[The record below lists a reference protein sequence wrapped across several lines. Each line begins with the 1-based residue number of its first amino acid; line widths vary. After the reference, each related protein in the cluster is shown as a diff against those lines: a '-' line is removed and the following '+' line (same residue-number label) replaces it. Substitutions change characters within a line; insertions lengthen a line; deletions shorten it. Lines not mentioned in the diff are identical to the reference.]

1 MGIFRFAAAQFATG
15 MDVAE
20 NLATVL
26 RMIDQAALIKPDVL
40 VLPEFCNHASWYADA
55 DYAYQ
60 VAVDLDG
67 DFLAAVSERARRHEM
82 VVMVNVTLR
91 RPLTPQPPLPQGARG
106 EITGT
111 NILFGRDG
119 IRLAVSDKQ
128 VLMGNENNFLSKAT
142 TVCPDIDLPFGRV
155 GLYSCMDG
163 VINET
168 PRGLALRG
176 ARVLLNSLNSFA
188 LDEAALH
195 VPVRAAENKVFVVG
209 ANKVGSLVPP
219 EMAEQIAAR
228 MGIRA
233 DQLHGAG
240 ESQIV
245 APDGRL
251 LAIAPKTGEAV
262 IYADVDPSEADDKR
276 RPDGTD
282 IFVSRRPALYAPLAI
297 QPSERDYH
305 PGAAE
310 ILTATIQ
317 PDYRDDDPLP
327 ALYRQ
332 VHEAENLGARLI
344 VLPELCFLPAPK
356 VKNPDSAAQQTD
368 VCIVSLRAALA
379 NSKAVVVFSGVRR
392 VGDGWAHVGL
402 MVGADGVMLEQ
413 PQLHRTESHPWVTA
427 LGDSLMTAD
436 LPWGRAAIL
445 VGSDTIYP
453 EAFRLAALQ
462 NVEVVACPI
471 HILEAWEV
479 QTGLPE
485 RAAENRFAVVAASRP
500 TPHGAS
506 LIAAVGEDF
515 TLWTAWKN
523 RAFDGKISYPILT
536 PAPATPGITVASVYP
551 ACAGNRMVSQKTD
564 LVDGRPWGL
573 LGAIV
578 I

>member
-1 MGIFRFAAAQFATG
+1 
-15 MDVAE
+15 
-20 NLATVL
+20 
-26 RMIDQAALIKPDVL
+26 
-40 VLPEFCNHASWYADA
+40 
-55 DYAYQ
+55 
-60 VAVDLDG
+60 
-67 DFLAAVSERARRHEM
+67 
-82 VVMVNVTLR
+82 
-91 RPLTPQPPLPQGARG
+91 
-106 EITGT
+106 
-111 NILFGRDG
+111 
-119 IRLAVSDKQ
+119 LAVSDKQ

-142 TVCPDIDLPFGRV
+142 TVCPDINLPFGRV

-219 EMAEQIAAR
+219 ELAEQIATR

-245 APDGRL
+245 APDGRV

-262 IYADVDPSEADDKR
+262 IYADFDPSEADDKC

-282 IFVSRRPALYAPLAI
+282 IFVSRRPHLYAPLAI

-310 ILTATIQ
+310 ILTAAIQ
-317 PDYRDDDPLP
+317 PDTAAPLSE
-327 ALYRQ
+327 LNGQ
-332 VHEAENLGARLI
+332 ICEAVALGAKLI
-344 VLPELCFLPAPK
+344 VLPELPFLAQPHITSPENAA
-356 VKNPDSAAQQTD
+356 DQTSAYCD
-368 VCIVSLRAALA
+368 ELA
-379 NSKAVVVFSGVRR
+379 VLLAGSESVVVFSGVRR

-402 MVGADGVMLEQ
+402 MVGADGLILEQ
-413 PQLHRTESHPWVTA
+413 PQLHATKSHPWVTA
-427 LGDSLMTAD
+427 LGDSVMTVD

-445 VGSDTIYP
+445 VGNDTIYP

-462 NVEVVACPI
+462 NVEVVACPT

-485 RAAENRFAVVAASRP
+485 RAAENRFAVVAASRS

-523 RAFDGKISYPILT
+523 RAFDGQISYPILT
-536 PAPATPGITVASVYP
+536 HAPATQGITVASVYP

-564 LVDGRPWGL
+564 LVDGRPWWL